1 MEVAL
6 HSFEGKTAVVTGANS
21 GIGRATLDLLIAR
34 GTSIVAVDQDVSELG
49 GVAATVVAVDLS
61 QEAAPKRIADA
72 ASALG
77 GLDLLVNCAGVG
89 GSKRIA
95 ETDDALLDRI
105 LSINLRSVIRLTR
118 ELLPLL
124 RQPGGAIVN
133 LASVYGEVGRVG
145 TTAYAASKGG
155 ISQLTRQLSAELG
168 PEGIRVNAVAPGCIL
183 TAMTRDKIDKDA
195 EYRSA
200 MIAGTPLRR
209 IGDPMEV
216 AEVIAFLGSDQASF
230 VNGQI
235 IAVDGGWLSSRGTF

>member
-1 MEVAL
+1 M

>member
-1 MEVAL
+1 M

-34 GTSIVAVDQDVSELG
+34 GTSVVAVDRDVSELG
-49 GVAATVVAVDLS
+49 GVAVTVVAADLAH
-61 QEAAPKRIADA
+61 EAAPKRIADA
-72 ASALG
+72 ASVLG

-105 LSINLRSVIRLTR
+105 LSTNLRSVIRLTR

-124 RQPGGAIVN
+124 RRPGGAIVN
-133 LASVYGEVGRVG
+133 LASVFGEVGRVG

-209 IGDPMEV
+209 IGDPTEV

>member
-1 MEVAL
+1 M

-49 GVAATVVAVDLS
+49 GVAATVVAADLS

-72 ASALG
+72 AGALG

>member
-1 MEVAL
+1 M
-6 HSFEGKTAVVTGANS
+6 HSFHGRNAVVTGANS
-21 GIGRATLDLLIAR
+21 GIGRATIDLLIGR
-34 GTSIVAVDQDVSELG
+34 GACVLAVDLDVSQLG
-49 GVAATVVAVDLS
+49 GVPAITVSADLS
-61 QEAAPKRIADA
+61 EDSAPKRIAEA
-72 ASALG
+72 AGELG
-77 GLDLLVNCAGVG
+77 DLDLLVNCAGVG

-105 LSINLRSVIRLTR
+105 LGINLRSVIRLTR

-124 RQPGGAIVN
+124 RRPGGAIVN

-155 ISQLTRQLSAELG
+155 ISQLTRQLSAEVG

-183 TAMTRDKIDKDA
+183 TAMTRTKIDNDP
-195 EYRSA
+195 EYRRA

-209 IGDPMEV
+209 VGDSTEV

-235 IAVDGGWLSSRGTF
+235 VAVDGGWLASGGHFQE